1 MLDIALNAF
10 VTLFVIIDP
19 IGLLPIFI
27 SLSAGA
33 TNAYRR
39 RMAIRSV
46 IFGAGILLFFAL
58 VGHDFLSLLGI
69 DMSAF
74 RIAGGVMLFTIAM
87 EMVFEKRVTRRTEK
101 AEEFNDDELED
112 ISVFPIAIPFL
123 AGPGSITS
131 IMLLMEAQDGNFA
144 GQVTILSVMMGV
156 LLLSLI
162 LFLLSGRLEKMLGQ
176 TVSSIFSRL
185 LGVLLAAL
193 ASQYI
198 IDGLRMAFFS

>member
-1 MLDIALNAF
+1 
-10 VTLFVIIDP
+10 
-19 IGLLPIFI
+19 
-27 SLSAGA
+27 
-33 TNAYRR
+33 
-39 RMAIRSV
+39 
-46 IFGAGILLFFAL
+46 
-58 VGHDFLSLLGI
+58 
-69 DMSAF
+69 
-74 RIAGGVMLFTIAM
+74 
-87 EMVFEKRVTRRTEK
+87 
-101 AEEFNDDELED
+101 
-112 ISVFPIAIPFL
+112 
-123 AGPGSITS
+123 
-131 IMLLMEAQDGNFA
+131 LMEAQDGNFA

>member
-131 IMLLMEAQDGNFA
+131 IMLLMEAQDGNFV